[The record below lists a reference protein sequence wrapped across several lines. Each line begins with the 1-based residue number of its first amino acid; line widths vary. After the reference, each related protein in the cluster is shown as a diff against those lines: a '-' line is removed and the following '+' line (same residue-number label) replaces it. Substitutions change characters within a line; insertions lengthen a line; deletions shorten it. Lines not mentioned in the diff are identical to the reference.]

1 MTDKIIPVPNKRIKD
16 MTGQRFGRLV
26 VDGYVGKVSGNKA
39 AWLCRCDCGR
49 SITVVGESLR
59 RGHTTTCGCLRNW
72 PKPKEHHGMVHAPE
86 YAVWTHMIQRC
97 TNPARSGYKDYGGR
111 GITVCKRWRD
121 SFQAF
126 YEDIGQR
133 PGPAYSLDRIDP
145 NGNYE
150 PDNCRWATAIEQANN
165 TRYNRRLT
173 YNGESLTIAQ
183 WARRL
188 GMPQETLY
196 ARLNRGL
203 PVEEI
208 LTTNTRYKH

>member
-97 TNPARSGYKDYGGR
+97 TNPVRTGYHLYGGR
-111 GITVCKRWRD
+111 GIKVCQRWRN
-121 SFQAF
+121 SFAAF
-126 YEDIGQR
+126 LEDVGPR
-133 PGPAYSLDRIDP
+133 PSMGHTLDRIDSD
-145 NGNYE
+145 GNYE
-150 PDNCRWATAIEQANN
+150 PGNCRWVTADVQANN
-165 TRYNRRLT
+165 TRSNRPIT
-173 YNGESLTIAQ
+173 FNGETLNVKQ
-183 WARRL
+183 WARKI
-188 GMPQETLY
+188 GMPPETLY

-203 PVEEI
+203 SPERVLSKKRE
-208 LTTNTRYKH
+208 R